1 MALLLFLS
9 AVNNTMSNL
18 NESSLLLSEVL
29 RILDN
34 WNIEHSAQLQL
45 LDLPDMHPRMLKR
58 MRRGDGRLEEDSGQ
72 LERIRCVFEIND
84 TLQTMF
90 PHNADMADYW
100 VTTPNVHLQERSP
113 LDIMLAHGHDGM
125 QTIADQLSGQSW

>member
-1 MALLLFLS
+1 MGLLFS

-18 NESSLLLSEVL
+18 NDSPSLLSEAL
-29 RILDN
+29 RILDK
-34 WNIEHSAQLQL
+34 WRIEHSAQLQL

-58 MRRGDGRLEEDSGQ
+58 VRRGDGKVEEDQGLLQ
-72 LERIRCVFEIND
+72 RIRNIFEIHH

-90 PHNADMADYW
+90 PHNGDMADYW

-113 LDIMLAHGHDGM
+113 LDIMLAHGQDGM
-125 QTIADQLSGQSW
+125 QTVADQLAGQSW